1 MKRKE
6 IPLKQGRPIVACLLV
21 FPLLILALA
30 GCSLEPKERL
40 NPLDSFN
47 PETGGDPFDLDIR
60 LVEMSSDTGMLE
72 VVQVSWNNIQHDSL
86 NEYHV
91 WRRVGYVSEVYEMI
105 GTTLP
110 PQTTFIDDDCKAN
123 TGYYYQ
129 IIAVLNEG
137 RDSVASEVVRFV
149 KREL

>member
-6 IPLKQGRPIVACLLV
+6 FPFKQGRRVFACLLV
-21 FPLLILALA
+21 FAMAVLGLTS
-30 GCSLEPKERL
+30 CSIEPKERL

-47 PETGGDPFDLDIR
+47 PETGGDPFHLDIG
-60 LVEMSSDTGMLE
+60 LVELNSDTGSVE
-72 VVQVSWNNIQHDSL
+72 VVRLEWNNIQHDSL
-86 NEYHV
+86 NEYHI
-91 WRRVGYVSEVYEMI
+91 WRRVGYVVEVFEMI

-110 PQTTFIDDDCKAN
+110 PQTTFIDENCRAN

-129 IIAVLNEG
+129 IVAVLNEG
-137 RDSVASEVVRFV
+137 RDSVSSDVVRFI